1 MNDKY
6 MEVAEEVMEED
17 YDYVLENCN
26 YFREQLMNL
35 QQQAIVALRKGDR
48 NELSRIAKDVLKIK
62 QQLIKIDKEVK

>member
-48 NELSRIAKDVLKIK
+48 NELSRISKDVLKIK